1 MTNARN
7 TTDGVERNLGSE
19 ALRESEERYRTL
31 FNSIDEGFCVLEMI
45 YNTDGKAVDYRFLET
60 NPAFEKQTGLRNAEG
75 KTVRTLVPDL
85 EEHWVEIYG
94 RVAITGQPERFV
106 SDSTVMG
113 RWFDVYAFRFGNE
126 ESRRVALLFTDITG
140 RRATEEALRQLN
152 ETLEERVE
160 ERTRQVRMLV
170 SQLTMSEQAERRRI
184 SQILHDDLQQR
195 LYGLQFQLV
204 LLGNLIE
211 DEDRAS
217 ALASIQTM
225 QGELKQSLQITRSL
239 SVDLSPPVLY
249 NEGLA
254 EATRWLTAQMEQ
266 QHGLTVYVQATDDVP
281 VPDEDLRVL
290 LFQIVRELLFNV
302 VKHAGVSEAV
312 ISLSRVD
319 HHIRIEV
326 TDQGSGFDVGLVLG
340 DAVQSHGLLHTHHRL
355 ELIGGDMQVESQVG
369 TGTHII
375 ITCPLSDRRP
385 QEEASPRQIPGS

>member
-1 MTNARN
+1 MTNTNTRS
-7 TTDGVERNLGSE
+7 TTDGVERSLGSE

-45 YNTDGKAVDYRFLET
+45 FNADGKPVDYLFLET
-60 NPAFEKQTGLRNAEG
+60 NPAFEKQTGLRDAEG
-75 KTVRTLVPDL
+75 KTARTLVPDL
-85 EEHWVEIYG
+85 EEHWIEIYG
-94 RVAITGQPERFV
+94 RVAVTGKAERFI

-126 ESRRVALLFTDITG
+126 ESRRVALLFTDITQ

-160 ERTRQVRMLV
+160 QRTRQVRSLV

-195 LYGLQFQLV
+195 LYGLQFQLM
-204 LLGNLIE
+204 LLDNLIK
-211 DEDRAS
+211 DEDQAS

-225 QGELKQSLQITRSL
+225 EEEMKRSLQITRSL

-254 EATRWLTAQMEQ
+254 EAIRWLAVQMEQ
-266 QHGLTVYVQATDDVP
+266 QYGLTVHVQATDDVP
-281 VPDEDLRVL
+281 VPGEDLRVL

-302 VKHAGVSEAV
+302 VKHAGVSQAIV
-312 ISLSRVD
+312 SLSRAD
-319 HHIRIEV
+319 HHIHVEV
-326 TDQGSGFDVGLVLG
+326 TDRGGGFEVGAALDDTVH
-340 DAVQSHGLLHTHHRL
+340 SHGLLQSRHRL
-355 ELIGGDMQVESQVG
+355 ELIGGAMRVQSQVG
-369 TGTHII
+369 SGTRII
-375 ITCPLSDRRP
+375 LNCPLTE
-385 QEEASPRQIPGS
+385 QPG